1 MNILLLGASGFVG
14 HALSRALVAAG
25 HDIRPISRRHGV
37 NVSALVQPQAW
48 RPWLQGVDAVV
59 NAVGIITPGAGQH
72 FDVLHTRVP
81 QALFRAC
88 AQEGVRRV
96 IQISAMGAD
105 ERAFSAFHLSKRA
118 ADDALR
124 GMDLE
129 GVVLRP
135 SLIHGP
141 GGASAGLFMRMARWP
156 CIPVLGD
163 GDQAIQPVHISDV
176 VDAVRSCLVS
186 PQPPQTVD
194 VVGPQTF
201 SMAQWLQTLRQ
212 AQGLGAAALL
222 PVPWP
227 LALAAARVLGRM
239 PPFFPL
245 LTLDNLRM
253 LRGGGG
259 AGYSV
264 EPLAALVGRP
274 PRPWTAARLS
284 LLDEEGEMA

>member
-14 HALSRALVAAG
+14 RALSRTLRAAG
-25 HDIRPISRRHGV
+25 HEIRPISRRHGV
-37 NVSALVQPQAW
+37 NVSAFRQPQAW
-48 RPWLQGVDAVV
+48 QPWLQGVDAVI

-72 FDVLHTRVP
+72 FDVLHTQVP

-88 AQEGVRRV
+88 VQVGVRRV
-96 IQISAMGAD
+96 IQISALGTD

-124 GMDLE
+124 GMDLD
-129 GVVLRP
+129 GFVLRP
-135 SLIHGP
+135 SLIHGR

-156 CIPVLGD
+156 RIPVLGD
-163 GDQAIQPVHISDV
+163 GGQAIQPVHISDV
-176 VDAVRSCLVS
+176 VAVVQACLVS

-212 AQGLGAAALL
+212 AQGLGAAGVL

-227 LALAAARVLGRM
+227 LALTAARMLGRL
-239 PPFFPL
+239 PPFYPL
-245 LTLDNLRM
+245 LTQDNLRM

-264 EPLAALVGRP
+264 DPLTALLGCP
-274 PRPWTAARLS
+274 PRAWTPARLS
-284 LLDEEGEMA
+284 LLDDEGEAA